1 MQPDL
6 SGTPGAA
13 GSIGEEFIFRLERP
27 LPRLLQLYG
36 IRCLPFLLFPPVGIA
51 LLLVHYFRYSTM
63 RYRFDAEGISM
74 SWGILF
80 RHETLLNYARIQD
93 IHLVS
98 GFIERWLGLARI
110 QLQTASGSAT
120 PEMTLEGLPEHEWV
134 RDFLYSRMR
143 GTRDTTAGANR
154 NFPTTSSVPPPAGAL
169 ASAGNDAQLAAILR
183 EVTAELRGI
192 RELLGQRPQP

>member
-6 SGTPGAA
+6 RGAPGPAA
-13 GSIGEEFIFRLERP
+13 CLGEEFIFRLERP
-27 LPRLLQLYG
+27 LPRLLHLYL

-98 GFIERWLGLARI
+98 GFVERWLGLARI

-120 PEMTLEGLPEHEWV
+120 PEMTLEGLPEHEQV
-134 RDFLYSRMR
+134 RDFLYARMR
-143 GTRDTTAGANR
+143 GTRDTPANR
-154 NFPTTSSVPPPAGAL
+154 RSSAAAPIPPSMGAL
-169 ASAGNDAQLAAILR
+169 AAPGGDAELATTLR

-192 RELLGQRPQP
+192 RELLSQRQQP